1 MADQLDDLNDDKK
14 DDDNSGD
21 NSEDL
26 STKKA
31 SLKEE
36 HQALLKQLVAEELK
50 QMKANVDKA
59 YKKAEEMTR
68 ENARLKAEAQEKQRK
83 QLEDE
88 GKHYEASKLKNAEL
102 EETNRI
108 LTDKLTTLTRDR
120 ELERHLGSLDFRND
134 FARETTF
141 KTILPELVQDDDGS
155 WVHKSGASI
164 GDYLKAFAK
173 DPNKDFLFK
182 PKENSGAG
190 SNSNKSSASAGRPK
204 KLDGLSTEELLSLAE
219 SGKLGTQT
227 Y

>member
-1 MADQLDDLNDDKK
+1 MADQHDDNVNDNE
-14 DDDNSGD
+14 DDDNTT

-26 STKKA
+26 SQKKA

-36 HQALLKQLVAEELK
+36 HQALLKQMVADELK

-59 YKKAEEMTR
+59 YKKAEETAR

-102 EETNRI
+102 EETNKI
-108 LTDKLTTLTRDR
+108 LQERLTSLTRDR
-120 ELERHLGSLDFRND
+120 ELEKHLGSLDFRND
-134 FARETTF
+134 FARETAF
-141 KTILPELVQDDDGS
+141 KTILPELVQDEDGS

-164 GDYLKAFAK
+164 NDYLKAFAK
-173 DPNKDFLFK
+173 DPQKDFLFK
-182 PKENSGAG
+182 SKENSGAG
-190 SNSNKSSASAGRPK
+190 TTSNKSSATVSRPK
-204 KLDGLSTEELLSLAE
+204 SLSGMSTEELLALAD
-219 SGKLGTQT
+219 SGKLGTVT